1 MEIIE
6 VNEIDF
12 TMKNGSYKDEYL
24 GNIVKVRSTG
34 DCLYFTKT
42 GDRYCY
48 LHEELIETIQKFL
61 QMFSNDKQDKVET
74 RKQSGLPEIEQIEK
88 IEELQAREYKFSV
101 LNVSALKAIQKERL
115 MLALKKNNDYS
126 GVIDNI
132 EVLGIKGIAVRLFDK
147 ASRLCS
153 LVLSN
158 TEQKVKDESIRDT
171 LLDTAN
177 YADYG
182 VMLLDGTWGK
192 ERR

>member
-1 MEIIE
+1 MKIIE
-6 VNEIDF
+6 VNEVDF
-12 TMKNGSYKDEYL
+12 ATENGSYRNEYL
-24 GNIVKVRSTG
+24 GNIVKVRST
-34 DCLYFTKT
+34 DDFLYFTRT
-42 GDRYCY
+42 GDQYCY
-48 LHEELIETIQKFL
+48 LKKELVEIIREFLKKFPDE
-61 QMFSNDKQDKVET
+61 QNKVET
-74 RKQSGLPEIEQIEK
+74 RKEPVLPEVEQ
-88 IEELQAREYKFSV
+88 IEELQAKGYRSSV
-101 LNVSALKAIQKERL
+101 LNISALKAVQKERL

-132 EVLGIKGIAVRLFDK
+132 EVLGIKGIAVRIFDK